1 MGRGL
6 ARDLALALGLALAA
20 TLAAG
25 AAAALRTA
33 AEQGWIAAGFY
44 RLVVRTAWDRF
55 DAWLPLAAAAALVV
69 AALVQLLRWWRRRP
83 PRMGLRAALALLAVL
98 AALRAG
104 AELEAWRAARGPNL
118 LLVSIDTL
126 RADHLGAY
134 GYDLPTSPTIDARLA
149 GEGVTFT
156 DVYSQSPKTTP
167 SHMTLLTS
175 LYPSVHG
182 VELWQNGKPA
192 HVLNPAVHTLAE
204 ILKNAG
210 YATAAFTG
218 GAQVDPV
225 RGFDQGFDL
234 YTVSGQQRR
243 ARRWLGRH
251 RWQRFFVFYHTYDV
265 HDPYLPPDEYIRLF
279 DPDYRGRV
287 LDAIHRLRNAGGMSV
302 AAWEGVSR
310 RFWDSV
316 DRSDPRDVR
325 FVERLYDAGIRRMD
339 AETIRPLLDRLDQL
353 GLARDTLV
361 VFTSDHGEA
370 FGEHGQFQHDD
381 LYAGTLRV
389 PLVLRWPGRLP
400 AGLRIASRVRL
411 IDVMPTILEL
421 LGVSAPPSLQGQSL
435 TPLLHDAY
443 ASPATEGAVSEYSD
457 GRLYESLR
465 RGGLSYIV
473 DGPEERLFD
482 LVRDPAERQNVLAT
496 RPEEAAA
503 MRAALERWRRN
514 CRALVPLLGPRGGT
528 IAPSDE
534 TARRLRALGY
544 ME

>member
-55 DAWLPLAAAAALVV
+55 DAWLPLAAAAALAV

-83 PRMGLRAALALLAVL
+83 PRTGLRAALALLAVL
-98 AALRAG
+98 GALRAG
-104 AELEAWRAARGPNL
+104 TALEAWHAARGPNL

-381 LYAGTLRV
+381 LYAGTVRV

>member
-25 AAAALRTA
+25 AAAALRMA

-55 DAWLPLAAAAALVV
+55 DAWLPFAAAAALAGAGL
-69 AALVQLLRWWRRRP
+69 AAIVRRWRRRP
-83 PRMGLRAALALLAVL
+83 PRTGLRPALALLAVL
-98 AALRAG
+98 GALRSG
-104 AELEAWRAARGPNL
+104 TVLEAWHAARGPNL

-134 GYDLPTSPTIDARLA
+134 GYDLPTSPSIDARLA

-218 GAQVDPV
+218 GAQIDPV

-287 LDAIHRLRNAGGMSV
+287 LDAIHRLRAAGGMSV
-302 AAWEGVSR
+302 AAWEGISR

-339 AETIRPLLDRLDQL
+339 TETIRPLLDRLDQL

-381 LYAGTLRV
+381 LYAATVRV

-496 RPEEAAA
+496 RPEEAVA

-514 CRALVPLLGPRGGT
+514 CRALAPLLGPRGGT

>member
-1 MGRGL
+1 MRGL
-6 ARDLALALGLALAA
+6 VRDLALAL
-20 TLAAG
+20 
-25 AAAALRTA
+25 AAAFAIALGVAARVALRVA
-33 AEQGWIAAGFY
+33 AEQGWIAAGFH
-44 RLVVRTAWDRF
+44 RLIVRTAWDRF
-55 DAWLPLAAAAALVV
+55 DAWLPRVAAAALVA
-69 AALVQLLRWWRRRP
+69 AALAQVVRWWRGRP
-83 PRMGLRAALALLAVL
+83 APTRLRGALAALALLA
-98 AALRAG
+98 ALRAG
-104 AELEAWRAARGPNL
+104 TALEAWHAARGPNL

-134 GYDLPTSPTIDARLA
+134 GYALPTSPVIDARLA
-149 GEGVTFT
+149 DEGVTFT

-167 SHMTLLTS
+167 SHMTLFTS

-182 VELWQNGKPA
+182 VELWENGRPA

-204 ILKNAG
+204 VLKNAG

-218 GAQVDPV
+218 GAQIDPA

-234 YTVSGQQRR
+234 YTVGGQRR
-243 ARRWLGRH
+243 RALRWLGRH
-251 RWQRFFVFYHTYDV
+251 RWERFFVFYHTYDV

-287 LDAIHRLRNAGGMSV
+287 LDAVHRLRAQGGMSV
-302 AAWEGVSR
+302 PAWEGISR

-316 DRSDPRDVR
+316 DRNDPRDVR

-339 AETIRPLLDRLDQL
+339 GETIRPLLDRLDQL
-353 GLARDTLV
+353 GLGRDTLV

-389 PLVLRWPGRLP
+389 PLVLRWPGHLP
-400 AGLRIASRVRL
+400 AGLRIENRVRL

-421 LGVSAPPSLQGQSL
+421 LGVSGPPSVQGRSV
-435 TPLLHDAY
+435 TPLLHDTYDGA
-443 ASPATEGAVSEYSD
+443 APEGAVSEYSD
-457 GRLYESLR
+457 GRVYESLR
-465 RGGLSYIV
+465 RGGLAYIV

-482 LVRDPAERQNVLAT
+482 LLRDPGERENVRAA
-496 RPEEAAA
+496 RPDDAAA
-503 MRAALERWRRN
+503 MRAALERWRRD
-514 CRALVPLLGPRGGT
+514 CRALALRFGPRGGT
-528 IAPSDE
+528 IAPSEE

>member
-25 AAAALRTA
+25 AAAALRMA

-55 DAWLPLAAAAALVV
+55 DAWLPLAAAAALAV
-69 AALVQLLRWWRRRP
+69 AALVQLVRWWRRRP
-83 PRMGLRAALALLAVL
+83 APTGLRAALALLAVL

-118 LLVSIDTL
+118 VLVSIDTL

-287 LDAIHRLRNAGGMSV
+287 LDAIHRLRAEGGMSV
-302 AAWEGVSR
+302 AAWAGISR

-339 AETIRPLLDRLDQL
+339 SETIRPLLDRLDQL

-400 AGLRIASRVRL
+400 AGLRIGSRVRL

-421 LGVSAPPSLQGQSL
+421 LGVPAPPSLQGQSL

-503 MRAALERWRRN
+503 MRAALEGWRRN

-544 ME
+544 LE

>member
-25 AAAALRTA
+25 AAAALRMA

-55 DAWLPLAAAAALVV
+55 DAWLPFAAAAALAGAGL
-69 AALVQLLRWWRRRP
+69 AAIVRRWRKRP
-83 PRMGLRAALALLAVL
+83 ARGGLRAALAPLAVL

-104 AELEAWRAARGPNL
+104 TVLEAWHAARGPNL

-134 GYDLPTSPTIDARLA
+134 GYDLPTSPSIDARLA

-251 RWQRFFVFYHTYDV
+251 RWQRFFVFYHTYEV

-287 LDAIHRLRNAGGMSV
+287 LDAIHRLRAEGGMSV
-302 AAWEGVSR
+302 AAWAGISR

-339 AETIRPLLDRLDQL
+339 TETIRPLLDRLDQL

-400 AGLRIASRVRL
+400 AGLRIGSRVRL

-421 LGVSAPPSLQGQSL
+421 LGVSAPPSLQGQSV
-435 TPLLHDAY
+435 TALLHDAY
-443 ASPATEGAVSEYSD
+443 GSPAAEGAVSEYGD

-503 MRAALERWRRN
+503 MRAALEGWRRN

>member
-55 DAWLPLAAAAALVV
+55 DAWLPFAAAAALAGAGL
-69 AALVQLLRWWRRRP
+69 AAIVRRWRRRP
-83 PRMGLRAALALLAVL
+83 PRTGLRPALALLAVL

-104 AELEAWRAARGPNL
+104 TALEAWQAARGPNL

-234 YTVSGQQRR
+234 YTVGGQQRR

-287 LDAIHRLRNAGGMSV
+287 LDAIHRLRAEGGMSV
-302 AAWEGVSR
+302 AAWEGISR
-310 RFWDSV
+310 RFWESV

-381 LYAGTLRV
+381 LYAGTVRV

-443 ASPATEGAVSEYSD
+443 GSPAAEGAVSEYSD

-544 ME
+544 LE

>member
-55 DAWLPLAAAAALVV
+55 DAWLPFAGAAALAGAGL
-69 AALVQLLRWWRRRP
+69 AAIVRRWRRRA
-83 PRMGLRAALALLAVL
+83 PRTGLRAALALLAVL

-104 AELEAWRAARGPNL
+104 TAFEAWQAARGPNL

-218 GAQVDPV
+218 GAQIDPV

-287 LDAIHRLRNAGGMSV
+287 LDAIHRLRAEGGMSV
-302 AAWEGVSR
+302 AAWKGISR
-310 RFWDSV
+310 QFWDSV

-325 FVERLYDAGIRRMD
+325 FVEHLYDAGIRRMD

-381 LYAGTLRV
+381 LYAATVRV

-514 CRALVPLLGPRGGT
+514 CRALAPLLGPRGGT

>member
-6 ARDLALALGLALAA
+6 ARDLALALGLALVA

-33 AEQGWIAAGFY
+33 AEQDWIAAGFY

-69 AALVQLLRWWRRRP
+69 AALVQLVRWWRRRP
-83 PRMGLRAALALLAVL
+83 APTGLRAALALLAVL

-218 GAQVDPV
+218 GAQIDPV

-287 LDAIHRLRNAGGMSV
+287 LDAVHRLRAEGGMSV
-302 AAWEGVSR
+302 AAWEGISR

-339 AETIRPLLDRLDQL
+339 SETIRPLLDRLDQL

-381 LYAGTLRV
+381 LYAGTVRV

-421 LGVSAPPSLQGQSL
+421 LGVSAPPSLQGHSL

-443 ASPATEGAVSEYSD
+443 TGPGAEGAVSEYSD

-503 MRAALERWRRN
+503 MRAALEGWRRN

>member
-1 MGRGL
+1 MRGL
-6 ARDLALALGLALAA
+6 VRDLALAL
-20 TLAAG
+20 
-25 AAAALRTA
+25 AAAFAIALGVAARVALRVA
-33 AEQGWIAAGFY
+33 AEQGWIAAGFH
-44 RLVVRTAWDRF
+44 RLIVRTAWDRF
-55 DAWLPLAAAAALVV
+55 DAWLPRVAAAALVA
-69 AALVQLLRWWRRRP
+69 AALAQVVRWWRGRP
-83 PRMGLRAALALLAVL
+83 APTRLRGALAALALLA
-98 AALRAG
+98 ALRAG
-104 AELEAWRAARGPNL
+104 TALEAWHAARGPNL

-126 RADHLGAY
+126 RADHLGTY
-134 GYDLPTSPTIDARLA
+134 GYPLPTSPTIDARLA

-156 DVYSQSPKTTP
+156 DAYSQSPKTTP

-182 VELWQNGKPA
+182 VELWENGKPA

-204 ILKNAG
+204 VLENAG

-218 GAQVDPV
+218 GAQIDPA

-234 YTVSGQQRR
+234 YTVGGQRR
-243 ARRWLGRH
+243 RALRWLGRH
-251 RWQRFFVFYHTYDV
+251 RWERFFVFYHTYDV

-287 LDAIHRLRNAGGMSV
+287 LDAVHRLRAQGGMSV
-302 AAWEGVSR
+302 PAWEGISR

-316 DRSDPRDVR
+316 DRNDPRDVR

-339 AETIRPLLDRLDQL
+339 GETIRPLLDRLDQL
-353 GLARDTLV
+353 GLGRDTLV

-400 AGLRIASRVRL
+400 AGLRIGSRGRL

-421 LGVSAPPSLQGQSL
+421 LGVSAPPSLQGRSL

-443 ASPATEGAVSEYSD
+443 AGPGVEGAVSEYSD
-457 GRLYESLR
+457 ARVYESLR

-482 LVRDPAERQNVLAT
+482 LLRDPGERQNVLAT
-496 RPEEAAA
+496 RPAEAAA
-503 MRAALERWRRN
+503 MRATLEGWRRN
-514 CRALVPLLGPRGGT
+514 CRALALLLGPRGGT

-544 ME
+544 LE

>member
-55 DAWLPLAAAAALVV
+55 DAWLPLAAAAALAA

-83 PRMGLRAALALLAVL
+83 PRTGVRAALAPLVVL

-104 AELEAWRAARGPNL
+104 TELEAWHAARGPNL

-251 RWQRFFVFYHTYDV
+251 RWQRFFVFYHTYEV

-287 LDAIHRLRNAGGMSV
+287 LDAIHRLRAEGGMSV
-302 AAWEGVSR
+302 AAWAGISR

-325 FVERLYDAGIRRMD
+325 FVERLYDAGVRRMD
-339 AETIRPLLDRLDQL
+339 TETIRPLLDRLDQL

-389 PLVLRWPGRLP
+389 PLMLRWPGRLP
-400 AGLRIASRVRL
+400 AGLRIGSRVRL

-435 TPLLHDAY
+435 TALLHDAY
-443 ASPATEGAVSEYSD
+443 GSPAAEGAVSEYGD

-528 IAPSDE
+528 IAASDE

>member
-1 MGRGL
+1 
-6 ARDLALALGLALAA
+6 
-20 TLAAG
+20 
-25 AAAALRTA
+25 
-33 AEQGWIAAGFY
+33 
-44 RLVVRTAWDRF
+44 
-55 DAWLPLAAAAALVV
+55 
-69 AALVQLLRWWRRRP
+69 
-83 PRMGLRAALALLAVL
+83 
-98 AALRAG
+98 
-104 AELEAWRAARGPNL
+104 
-118 LLVSIDTL
+118 
-126 RADHLGAY
+126 
-134 GYDLPTSPTIDARLA
+134 
-149 GEGVTFT
+149 
-156 DVYSQSPKTTP
+156 
-167 SHMTLLTS
+167 
-175 LYPSVHG
+175 
-182 VELWQNGKPA
+182 
-192 HVLNPAVHTLAE
+192 
-204 ILKNAG
+204 
-210 YATAAFTG
+210 
-218 GAQVDPV
+218 
-225 RGFDQGFDL
+225 
-234 YTVSGQQRR
+234 
-243 ARRWLGRH
+243 
-251 RWQRFFVFYHTYDV
+251 
-265 HDPYLPPDEYIRLF
+265 
-279 DPDYRGRV
+279 
-287 LDAIHRLRNAGGMSV
+287 MSV
-302 AAWEGVSR
+302 AAWAGISR

-400 AGLRIASRVRL
+400 AGLRIGSRVRL

-421 LGVSAPPSLQGQSL
+421 LGVPAPPSLQGQSL
-435 TPLLHDAY
+435 TPLLHDAF
-443 ASPATEGAVSEYSD
+443 ASPAAEGAVSEYSD

>member
-1 MGRGL
+1 MGRRL

-20 TLAAG
+20 TLGAG

-33 AEQGWIAAGFY
+33 AEQGWLAAGFY

-55 DAWLPLAAAAALVV
+55 DAWLPFAAAATLAGAGL
-69 AALVQLLRWWRRRP
+69 AAIVRRWRGLP
-83 PRMGLRAALALLAVL
+83 PRTGLRPALALLAVL
-98 AALRAG
+98 GALRAG
-104 AELEAWRAARGPNL
+104 TALEAWHAARGPNL

-156 DVYSQSPKTTP
+156 DAYSQSPKTTP

-218 GAQVDPV
+218 GAQIDPV

-287 LDAIHRLRNAGGMSV
+287 LDAIHRLRAEGGMSV
-302 AAWEGVSR
+302 AAWAGISR

-381 LYAGTLRV
+381 LYAATVRV

-421 LGVSAPPSLQGQSL
+421 LGVSAPPSLQGQRL
-435 TPLLHDAY
+435 TALLHDAY
-443 ASPATEGAVSEYSD
+443 GSPAAEGAVSEYGD

>member
-1 MGRGL
+1 MGRRL

-33 AEQGWIAAGFY
+33 AEQGWLDAGFY

-55 DAWLPLAAAAALVV
+55 DAWLPFAAAAALAGAGL
-69 AALVQLLRWWRRRP
+69 AAIVRRWRRRA
-83 PRMGLRAALALLAVL
+83 PRTGLRAALALLAVL
-98 AALRAG
+98 GALRAG
-104 AELEAWRAARGPNL
+104 TALEAWHAARGPNL

-218 GAQVDPV
+218 GAQIDPV

-287 LDAIHRLRNAGGMSV
+287 LDAIHRLRAAGGMSV

-339 AETIRPLLDRLDQL
+339 TETIRPLLDRLDQL

-370 FGEHGQFQHDD
+370 FGEHVQFQHED
-381 LYAGTLRV
+381 LYAGTLHV

>member
-69 AALVQLLRWWRRRP
+69 AALVQLVRWWRRRP
-83 PRMGLRAALALLAVL
+83 APTGLRAALALLAVL

-287 LDAIHRLRNAGGMSV
+287 LDAVHRLRAEGGMSV
-302 AAWEGVSR
+302 AAWEGISR

-316 DRSDPRDVR
+316 DRSDSRDAR

-400 AGLRIASRVRL
+400 AGLRIGSRVRL

-421 LGVSAPPSLQGQSL
+421 LGVPAPPSLQGQSL
-435 TPLLHDAY
+435 TPLLHDAF
-443 ASPATEGAVSEYSD
+443 ARPAAEGAVSEYSD

>member
-55 DAWLPLAAAAALVV
+55 DAWLPFAAV
-69 AALVQLLRWWRRRP
+69 AALAGVGLAAIVQRWRRRA
-83 PRMGLRAALALLAVL
+83 PRTGLRAALALLAVL
-98 AALRAG
+98 GALRAG
-104 AELEAWRAARGPNL
+104 TALEAWHAARGPNL

-126 RADHLGAY
+126 RADHLSAY
-134 GYDLPTSPTIDARLA
+134 GYALPTSPTIDARLA

-218 GAQVDPV
+218 GAQIDPV

-287 LDAIHRLRNAGGMSV
+287 LDAIHRLRAEGGMSV
-302 AAWEGVSR
+302 AAWQGISR
-310 RFWDSV
+310 RFWESV
-316 DRSDPRDVR
+316 DRSDPRDAR

-381 LYAGTLRV
+381 LYAATVRV

-465 RGGLSYIV
+465 RGGLSFIV

-503 MRAALERWRRN
+503 MRAALEGWRRN

>member
-1 MGRGL
+1 MGREL

-55 DAWLPLAAAAALVV
+55 DAWLPFAAAAALAGAGLATIV
-69 AALVQLLRWWRRRP
+69 RRWRRRA
-83 PRMGLRAALALLAVL
+83 PRTGLRAALALLGVL
-98 AALRAG
+98 GALRAG
-104 AELEAWRAARGPNL
+104 TALEAWHAARGPNL

-287 LDAIHRLRNAGGMSV
+287 LDAIHRLRDAGGMSV

-381 LYAGTLRV
+381 LYAGTVRV